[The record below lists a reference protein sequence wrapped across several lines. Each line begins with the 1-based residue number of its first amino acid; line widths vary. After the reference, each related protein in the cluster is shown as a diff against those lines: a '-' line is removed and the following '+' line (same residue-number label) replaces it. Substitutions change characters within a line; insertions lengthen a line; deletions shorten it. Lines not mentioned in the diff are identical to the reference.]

1 MSFSNTETV
10 KVIYQI
16 AEGMK
21 YIHSKKVIHRDLKP
35 TNILLSSDGT
45 VKICDFGISKLM
57 TIEEQTMTRG
67 LGSQKFM
74 APEILNEEDNYDE
87 KVDVYSFGVV
97 VFFVLSSGQLPK
109 IKLF

>member
-74 APEILNEEDNYDE
+74 APEILNEEDNYDV
-87 KVDVYSFGVV
+87 KVDAYSFGIV
-97 VFFVLSSGQLPK
+97 VFFVIWMEMK
-109 IKLF
+109 YA